1 MFIHAGDTITIDGF
15 KIPLDLF
22 MRLEPTYTYP
32 SNLKIL
38 RYDGVCR
45 QYKAGDRN
53 WTIEGKW
60 EQGDRY
66 VSRLKDF
73 KQLLAQ
79 ERAERQALE
88 AEVAKAKYPLEE
100 PVNVQL
106 QQRDDLNA
114 GGTEGVR
121 PKSKRAPRRR
131 SEHNG

>member
-1 MFIHAGDTITIDGF
+1 MFIHAGDIITIDGF

-22 MRLEPTYTYP
+22 KRLEPSYTHP

-38 RYDGVCR
+38 RYDGSCR
-45 QYKAGDRN
+45 HYKADDRN
-53 WTIEGKW
+53 WVIEGKW

-66 VSRLKDF
+66 VARLKDF
-73 KQLLAQ
+73 KQLVMQ
-79 ERAERQALE
+79 ERAEQQALE
-88 AEVAKAKYPLEE
+88 AEVALAKYPLEE
-100 PVNVQL
+100 PVNVEL
-106 QQRDDLNA
+106 HKRDDLNE